1 MPVPP
6 LTAPPSIS
14 HRSDPAGHCGHIAAT
29 TEGLAAMAPST
40 PAADPARIRTDR
52 RVINR
57 GDRVELV
64 SLTEDYRR
72 FGLSAGECGT
82 VAFTDS
88 LRTVHIRWDSGR
100 RAGIRTTHAHLL
112 RNIGHTHAYG
122 LPA

>member
-1 MPVPP
+1 MYEPGK
-6 LTAPPSIS
+6 LPSADS

-88 LRTVHIRWDSGR
+88 LGTVHIRWDSGR
-100 RAGIRTTHAHLL
+100 RAGILTTDGDLI
-112 RNIGHTHAYG
+112 RKIGDTES
-122 LPA
+122 